1 MAESHGRH
9 IRMQAL
15 RCGKRQHQC
24 RDLRVDPEL
33 VIKRLKQLQPWREL
47 PSKLPENFV
56 LLVCSWKLGVG
67 AGLAV
72 EIAQILISR
81 KKPDSI
87 TTHRTAEIRCEV
99 TVFDAFVST
108 ERGTARHKKA
118 NRLTGQAG
126 PLAVVRRVI
135 QETIAPCFCDD
146 VEHGALNVAVL
157 G

>member
-9 IRMQAL
+9 VRMQAL

-72 EIAQILISR
+72 EIAQILICR

-87 TTHRTAEIRCEV
+87 TKHWTDEISCDVRVFVVFVFAEC
-99 TVFDAFVST
+99 
-108 ERGTARHKKA
+108 GTGR
-118 NRLTGQAG
+118 
-126 PLAVVRRVI
+126 
-135 QETIAPCFCDD
+135 D
-146 VEHGALNVAVL
+146 
-157 G
+157 